1 MLDVAIVGAGPYGLS
16 VAAHLRR
23 AGVPFR
29 IFGRPMDSWSAHMPK
44 GMRLKSDGF
53 ASTINDP
60 DKKFTL
66 KQFCEERGIEYGDTG
81 IPVKLETFV
90 AFGLAFKERMLPE
103 LENKLVTG
111 IEQIPNGFQLTLDNN
126 EKLKARRVLMAVGIT
141 HFPYIPASLAQ
152 LPSKFV
158 THSFEHYDLNPFRGK
173 RVVVIGGGA
182 SATELAGLLNEAG
195 CNVQLVSRRAKLAF
209 HNKPNPNQRRSWWQ
223 QIRHPQSGLGPG
235 LRSWLFSTFPN
246 WFHRFPESTRMNIVR
261 THLGP
266 SGGWFVK
273 DMVIGKV
280 PLVLGCIPERAEVEG
295 DHVRLHLRATD
306 GSRREIEAD
315 HIVCATGYHVDIE
328 KLKFVSPA
336 LRAKI
341 KTLDGSP
348 VLSLDFESSVPG
360 LYFLGLAAANSF
372 GPLMRFAYG
381 APYSARHLC
390 KALAK
395 SRSQSRVSVAN
406 AGVVRVAE

>member
-1 MLDVAIVGAGPYGLS
+1 M
-16 VAAHLRR
+16 
-23 AGVPFR
+23 PFR

-60 DKKFTL
+60 DQKFTL

-111 IEQIPNGFQLTLDNN
+111 IEQIPDGFQLTLDDN
-126 EKLKARRVLMAVGIT
+126 EKLKARRVVVAVGIT
-141 HFPYIPASLAQ
+141 HFPYIPSGLAQ

-158 THSFEHYDLNPFRGK
+158 THSFEHHNLEPFRGK
-173 RVVVIGGGA
+173 RVAVIGGGA

-195 CNVQLVSRRAKLAF
+195 CNVQLVSRRSKLAF
-209 HNKPNPNQRRSWWQ
+209 HNKPDSNQRRSLWQ

-235 LRSWLFSTFPN
+235 LGSWLFSTMPN
-246 WFHRFPESTRMNIVR
+246 WFHRFPESTRLNIVR

-280 PLVLGCIPERAEVEG
+280 PLVLGCSPERAEVDS
-295 DHVRLHLRATD
+295 DHVRLHLRAAD
-306 GSRREIEAD
+306 GSKREIEVD
-315 HIVCATGYHVDIE
+315 HIICATGYHADIE
-328 KLKFVSPA
+328 KLKFVSAA
-336 LRAKI
+336 LRAKL

-348 VLSLDFESSVPG
+348 VLSLDFESSAPG
-360 LYFLGLAAANSF
+360 LYFVGLAAANSF

-381 APYSARHLC
+381 APYSARHLS
-390 KALAK
+390 KVLAK
-395 SRSQSRVSVAN
+395 SRAHNRASVAN
-406 AGVVRVAE
+406 PSVVRVAE

>member
-16 VAAHLRR
+16 IAAHLRR
-23 AGVPFR
+23 AGIPFR
-29 IFGRPMDSWSAHMPK
+29 IFGRPMDSWQAHMPK

-60 DKKFTL
+60 DQKFTL
-66 KQFCEERGIEYGDTG
+66 KHFCEDRGIEYRDTG

-90 AFGLAFKERMLPE
+90 AFGLAFKERILPE

-111 IEQIPNGFQLTLDNN
+111 IEQIPDGFQLTLEGD
-126 EKLKARRVLMAVGIT
+126 EKVKARRVVMAVGIT
-141 HFPYIPASLAQ
+141 HFAFIPSSLAQ

-158 THSFEHYDLNPFRGK
+158 SHSFQHYDLEPFRGK
-173 RVVVIGGGA
+173 RVAVIGGGA

-195 CNVQLVSRRAKLAF
+195 CNVQLVSRRAELAF
-209 HNKPNPNQRRSWWQ
+209 HNKPNPNERRSLWQ

-235 LRSWLFSTFPN
+235 LRSWILSTWPN
-246 WFHRFPESTRMNIVR
+246 WFHRFPKAMRVNIVR

-280 PLVLGCIPERAEVEG
+280 PLVLGYSPERAEVEG
-295 DHVRLHLRATD
+295 DHVRLHLCGAD
-306 GSRREIEAD
+306 GSKREIETD
-315 HIVCATGYHVDIE
+315 HIICATGYHADMD
-328 KLKFVSPA
+328 KLKFISPS
-336 LRAKI
+336 LRAKL
-341 KTLDGSP
+341 KTIDGSP
-348 VLSLDFESSVPG
+348 VLSQDFESSVPG
-360 LYFLGLAAANSF
+360 LFFLGLAAAYSF

-390 KALAK
+390 KALAN
-395 SRSQSRVSVAN
+395 SRTYSRASVAKPS
-406 AGVVRVAE
+406 VVGVAE